1 MIGTVDV
8 AACVSVNELTIMGL
22 SDLDSL
28 PESLTTTELDIEGL
42 TDGDGV
48 SAVTLVLT
56 GTDMDWPTEEET
68 TEAVVA
74 LELGTTS

>member
-1 MIGTVDV
+1 MIDTVDV

-22 SDLDSL
+22 DLDSL
-28 PESLTTTELDIEGL
+28 PESLTTIELDIEGL

-56 GTDMDWPTEEET
+56 GTDMDWPTEEEK

-74 LELGTTS
+74 VELGTTS

>member
-22 SDLDSL
+22 DLDSL

-56 GTDMDWPTEEET
+56 GTDMDWPTEEDT

>member
-22 SDLDSL
+22 DLDSL